1 MFKVLQILNFFLKK
15 KKKLLQEEWHYDL
28 QSGGGKLV
36 YSKEN
41 VNYLQ
46 WKSPGIQD
54 ICLC

>member
-1 MFKVLQILNFFLKK
+1 MFKVLQILNFFLK